1 MPVTIDQPPIAID
14 NTFDYAVDVDEINED
29 VVAISQTAIIDI
41 SFDYTVD
48 VDEINEDV
56 VAISKTHVIDNTFDY
71 SYRIM
76 VNRLSWNTRQ
86 TMNVQPGVGFQTLIF
101 PDQVYKSHAFR
112 WLFKMVEIVDYATP
126 LIIAPASITV
136 AISTHGGAFVTVS
149 ATIYSVGN
157 GWYYIDI
164 PIDYMVGS
172 VIALRAYGTGLYT
185 SDEVIYL
192 HAFASRNIVST
203 AVITND
209 FTYGYEITTA

>member
-1 MPVTIDQPPIAID
+1 MAVTIDQPPIAID
-14 NTFDYAVDVDEINED
+14 NTFDYAVDVDEINVD

-48 VDEINEDV
+48 IDEINEDV

-71 SYRIM
+71 AVRIW
-76 VNRLSWNTRQ
+76 VNRLSFNTRQ
-86 TMNVQPGVGFQTLIF
+86 TMNVQPGTQFQTLIF

-126 LIIAPASITV
+126 LTISPASLTV
-136 AISTHGGAFVTVS
+136 AVSTHGGAFVVVTE
-149 ATIYSVGN
+149 TIYSVGD

-192 HAFASRNIVST
+192 HAFASRKIEKTV
-203 AVITND
+203 VITND
-209 FTYGYEITTA
+209 FDYGYEITVA